1 MKQAPARG
9 LFAPVCNPS
18 IYAAWA
24 VSISTMV
31 LRKKKNVEAL
41 PATSPPENALPGTYI
56 TPTMTIAHLS
66 LIILIRSWIQKQQHD
81 PRYRKELF
89 IAGKAHYPSTEA
101 IAVMIAEEYLLAS
114 IGLLI
119 AITWHIPELALA
131 FGICHTLH
139 LLVHIAEVLRYRC
152 VVPGGITAVLTF
164 PLLLFA
170 TYLKQQTL
178 SWPLLLT
185 LTLLLLA
192 AILLNL
198 AYLHRRA
205 GDIDAWIHKTG
216 KR

>member
-1 MKQAPARG
+1 
-9 LFAPVCNPS
+9 
-18 IYAAWA
+18 
-24 VSISTMV
+24 
-31 LRKKKNVEAL
+31 
-41 PATSPPENALPGTYI
+41 
-56 TPTMTIAHLS
+56 MTIAHLS
-66 LIILIRSWIQKQQHD
+66 LIILSLFMLHEFDEIILIRPWIQKQQHD

-101 IAVMIAEEYLLAS
+101 I
-114 IGLLI
+114 
-119 AITWHIPELALA
+119 TWHIPELALA

-139 LLVHIAEVLRYRC
+139 LLGHIAEVLRYRRA
-152 VVPGGITAVLTF
+152 VPDGITAVLTF
-164 PLLLFA
+164 PLLLWLFA

-185 LTLLLLA
+185 LTLLLLT

-198 AYLHRRA
+198 ACLHRRA

>member
-1 MKQAPARG
+1 
-9 LFAPVCNPS
+9 
-18 IYAAWA
+18 
-24 VSISTMV
+24 
-31 LRKKKNVEAL
+31 
-41 PATSPPENALPGTYI
+41 
-56 TPTMTIAHLS
+56 MTIAHLS
-66 LIILIRSWIQKQQHD
+66 LIILSLFMLHEFDEIILIRPWIQKQQHD

-139 LLVHIAEVLRYRC
+139 LLGHIAEVQRYRRA
-152 VVPGGITAVLTF
+152 VPGGITAVFTF
-164 PLLLFA
+164 PLLLWLFA

-185 LTLLLLA
+185 LLLLT

-198 AYLHRRA
+198 AYLHRHV

>member
-1 MKQAPARG
+1 
-9 LFAPVCNPS
+9 
-18 IYAAWA
+18 
-24 VSISTMV
+24 
-31 LRKKKNVEAL
+31 
-41 PATSPPENALPGTYI
+41 
-56 TPTMTIAHLS
+56 MTIAHLS
-66 LIILIRSWIQKQQHD
+66 LIILSLFMLHEFDEIILIRPWIQKQQHD

-139 LLVHIAEVLRYRC
+139 LLGHIAEVLRYRRA
-152 VVPGGITAVLTF
+152 VPGGITAVLTF
-164 PLLLFA
+164 PLLLWLFA

-185 LTLLLLA
+185 LTLLLLT

-198 AYLHRRA
+198 AYLRRRA